1 MRSKKK
7 KNQKK
12 EMITMKNENYQ
23 NSPNLRMAMVLTI
36 KITAM
41 VVHQENAMIGVKL
54 AELLDL
60 RLLHSLHFWCTREN
74 AKLRVLIK
82 KERGGRITFEERV
95 KQLKTFKDENG
106 HLLIR
111 LSDGDKSLQNF
122 IRLLRKQGSRHW
134 MSWDFRGMQ
143 IIIPI
148 PIRLRVRVQVQVRV
162 QV

>member
-12 EMITMKNENYQ
+12 EMITMKNEKHQ

-74 AKLRVLIK
+74 AKLRAI
-82 KERGGRITFEERV
+82 ERQSKR
-95 KQLKTFKDENG
+95 
-106 HLLIR
+106 
-111 LSDGDKSLQNF
+111 
-122 IRLLRKQGSRHW
+122 
-134 MSWDFRGMQ
+134 MS
-143 IIIPI
+143 I
-148 PIRLRVRVQVQVRV
+148 
-162 QV
+162 